1 MRQSHNRPLPL
12 PQLPEEKLQSY
23 KQSQPLCETVL
34 RRKWGSP
41 EEGVPY
47 ILTDVLGPWV
57 LQERGPKGDS
67 SQCVS
72 RSAPDSPFNTCCA
85 IMEGLPSSISP
96 LQQRSAKLS
105 QQKVLEGRCRRK
117 GLQGER
123 GDGKGMRTASE
134 ALPSPLAKTCCLP
147 ASSQPLHSPPS
158 TDLGPSRLPAHTSI
172 LIPSAHSLPPPSLI
186 SCGPPDNMAFQTD
199 TCAPASCTE
208 CPLPLHTRTST
219 TAARPPCLNPGGLLP
234 VCPVTEDQ

>member
-1 MRQSHNRPLPL
+1 M
-12 PQLPEEKLQSY
+12 
-23 KQSQPLCETVL
+23 

-47 ILTDVLGPWV
+47 TLTDVLGPQV
-57 LQERGPKGDS
+57 LQERGPKEAS
-67 SQCVS
+67 YPCVS
-72 RSAPDSPFNTCCA
+72 LSAPDSPFNTCSA

-96 LQQRSAKLS
+96 LQQHKVKLS
-105 QQKVLEGRCRRK
+105 QQRVLEGRCRRK

-123 GDGKGMRTASE
+123 VDGKGMRTASE

-158 TDLGPSRLPAHTSI
+158 TDLGPSRPPAHTSI
-172 LIPSAHSLPPPSLI
+172 LIPSAHSLPPPSLV

-199 TCAPASCTE
+199 TCAP
-208 CPLPLHTRTST
+208 
-219 TAARPPCLNPGGLLP
+219 GLLH
-234 VCPVTEDQ
+234 